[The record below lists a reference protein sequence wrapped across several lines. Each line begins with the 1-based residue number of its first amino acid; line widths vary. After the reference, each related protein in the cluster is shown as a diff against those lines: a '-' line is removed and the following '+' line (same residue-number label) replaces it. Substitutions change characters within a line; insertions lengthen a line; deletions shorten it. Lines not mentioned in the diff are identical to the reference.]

1 MDIQDQEFWL
11 DEEWFYDN
19 AKGFR
24 NVDKKTSKELSKKYN
39 CKVCECYHNTFISD
53 FRGRYRY
60 FEGYVIDNNLPTMAH
75 SWLVDRSSGKVID
88 PTLIIDVGEMVN
100 RCGDCYFGIEIPRDW
115 LKKTAL
121 ELGRTGPF
129 ITEYYNYKR
138 RKQI

>member
-1 MDIQDQEFWL
+1 MIMDIQDQEFWL

-60 FEGYVIDNNLPTMAH
+60 FEGHVIDNNLPTIAH
-75 SWLVDRSSGKVID
+75 W
-88 PTLIIDVGEMVN
+88 
-100 RCGDCYFGIEIPRDW
+100 
-115 LKKTAL
+115 
-121 ELGRTGPF
+121 
-129 ITEYYNYKR
+129 
-138 RKQI
+138 